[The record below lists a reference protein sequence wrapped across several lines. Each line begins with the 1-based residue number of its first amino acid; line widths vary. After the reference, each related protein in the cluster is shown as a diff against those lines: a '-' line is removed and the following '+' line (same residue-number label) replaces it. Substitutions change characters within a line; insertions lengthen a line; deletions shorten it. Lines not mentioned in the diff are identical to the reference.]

1 MQTLLKTSSEACS
14 KISILETYHLRPLLF
29 TTTNNSSIIDLKR
42 GGKKM
47 NWKVELSEI
56 EKKKR
61 FFLEGIF
68 EKDGI
73 ELDVGFCRFLEPV
86 QVKMVVAKTKDGFT
100 VGGYVHTAIEHP
112 CARCLEPARV
122 EISGVIEALYLPE
135 SMRKNVK
142 EEKLESLKNIIY
154 YHETEFDLSERII
167 EAIVVAVP
175 EKVLC
180 KPDCKGLCPYCGANL
195 NEEPD
200 HKCDKIP
207 VVDSRFEI
215 LAELKNKLKNEE
227 V

>member
-1 MQTLLKTSSEACS
+1 
-14 KISILETYHLRPLLF
+14 
-29 TTTNNSSIIDLKR
+29 
-42 GGKKM
+42 M
-47 NWKVELSEI
+47 NWKVELAEI

-61 FFLEGIF
+61 FFLEGEF
-68 EKDGI
+68 EQDGI
-73 ELDVGFCRFLEPV
+73 DLDIGYCKFLEPV
-86 QVKMVVAKTKDGFT
+86 KVKMVVAKTKDGFT
-100 VGGYVHTAIEHP
+100 VGGYVRTVIEHP
-112 CARCLEPARV
+112 CDRCLEPTRV
-122 EISGVIEALYLPE
+122 EINGVIEALYLPE

-175 EKVLC
+175 DKVLC
-180 KPDCKGLCPYCGANL
+180 SPDCKGLCPYCGVNL

-200 HKCDKIP
+200 HRCDKIP

-215 LAELKNKLKNEE
+215 LEKLKKNLESKE